1 MLWPPQ
7 PPVHI
12 AVASTQFIGRW
23 RVEVDPLNPR
33 AFEDTEIPVPNP
45 DLDPLLQMHC
55 SVSDNGRCAVPRDS
69 MLVLPATRT
78 RIALIAPVTQGLFAW
93 NS

>member
-1 MLWPPQ
+1 
-7 PPVHI
+7 
-12 AVASTQFIGRW
+12 
-23 RVEVDPLNPR
+23 
-33 AFEDTEIPVPNP
+33 VPNP